1 MIAIS
6 NDDARRLV
14 KSIEALLRLWKPQS
28 VREKN
33 TVRNLRIVQAR
44 ISRIM
49 QKQQKQK
56 QDD

>member
-14 KSIEALLRLWKPQS
+14 KSIVAPLHMWSPHG

-33 TVRNLRIVQAR
+33 TVRNLQIVHTK
-44 ISRIM
+44 ISKIV
-49 QKQQKQK
+49 KKKKKQK
-56 QDD
+56 QND